1 MGMINQRA
9 MNKLFAQVV
18 APVARPAADRP
29 LTHVFVRDLV
39 LDAMIGAYD
48 HERDKPQRVRVNLDL
63 KVELAGP
70 PTDNLADVV
79 SYDTMIASVRDI
91 LNAGHVN
98 LVETLAERIADR
110 CLIDRRVKSPR
121 CGWKSWTYSR
131 KPPAS
136 ASRSSGSRSEDLMSC
151 CRATAQPT
159 DF

>member
-1 MGMINQRA
+1 MINQRA

-63 KVELAGP
+63 QVEMRAGP

-79 SYDTMIASVRDI
+79 SYDTMIASVREI

-98 LVETLAERIADR
+98 LVETLAERIAER
-110 CLIDRRVKSPR
+110 CLIDRRVKVAKVRVEKLDVFPEAASI
-121 CGWKSWTYSR
+121 GVEIER
-131 KPPAS
+131 K
-136 ASRSSGSRSEDLMSC
+136 RD
-151 CRATAQPT
+151 
-159 DF
+159 